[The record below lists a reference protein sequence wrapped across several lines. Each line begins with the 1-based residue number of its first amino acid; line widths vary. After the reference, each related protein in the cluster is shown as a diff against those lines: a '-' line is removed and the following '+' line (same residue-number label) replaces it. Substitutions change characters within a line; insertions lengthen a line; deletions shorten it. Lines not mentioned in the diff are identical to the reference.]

1 MTKISGKILD
11 IDNEPLIGANITL
24 RSGAKSGRIG
34 TVSDIDGNFSL
45 ESNEFSEEDLFEV
58 SYVGFV
64 KQSFKA
70 KELNDKNV
78 ILKEAITELGDVVI
92 MGTKPK
98 QSTNKKPKNNLELH
112 LNKNKYVYAG
122 LGGLLGI
129 ALLFLSIKKL
139 K

>member
-1 MTKISGKILD
+1 MAKISGKILD

-70 KELNDKNV
+70 KELNDKKV
-78 ILKEAITELGDVVI
+78 ILKEAITEQGNVI
-92 MGTKPK
+92 KMRTKPK
-98 QSTNKKPKNNLELH
+98 KTNKKKQKKNLKPH
-112 LNKNKYVYAG
+112 KNKNKQHHNKNR
-122 LGGLLGI
+122 I
-129 ALLFLSIKKL
+129 AINQK
-139 K
+139 